1 MTEEEWNKI
10 QQDITYKFN
19 KDSYFNE
26 LKEND
31 IMRDR
36 LDMLNNLSVF
46 VGRYYSD
53 EFIRKTIL
61 KQTDEEIIE
70 INGQIAKEQQ
80 EALIKTVEQQQQM
93 LALGIQPQPEEGG
106 QQQ

>member
-1 MTEEEWNKI
+1 
-10 QQDITYKFN
+10 
-19 KDSYFNE
+19 
-26 LKEND
+26 
-31 IMRDR
+31 MRDR
-36 LDMLNNLSVF
+36 LDMLNNLSAF

-93 LALGIQPQPEEGG
+93 LALGIQPQEEGE